1 MNADAPARVS
11 PRDSLGRLIALQGP
25 ITVARFMAEALT
37 HPRDGYYMRADP
49 LGAAGDFTTAPEIS
63 QMFGELIG
71 LWCADCWRAMGAPD
85 PVLLVELGPGRG
97 TLMAD
102 ALRAAATAPDFR
114 AALDIHLVEASPA
127 LRARQEDAV
136 GRATARWHNDFADV
150 PQGPMLLIANEFLD
164 ALPIHQFVATAQGWR
179 ERLVGLDDDGFRF
192 VLAPGATPACALIGA
207 NPPGEAGAVL
217 EIRPT
222 AALLARDIAERL
234 AAHGGAA
241 LLVDFDKAGPSGD
254 SLQAVRGHKRHDV
267 LADPGSADIAA
278 AVDFAALAEAA
289 RGARVHGPV
298 PQGEFLETL
307 GLGARAAAL
316 AANATPDQAA
326 AIDSA
331 RHRLTAPDQM
341 GTLFK
346 AFAIAG
352 PDMPAPAGFAAS

>member
-1 MNADAPARVS
+1 MNAVLT
-11 PRDSLGRLIALQGP
+11 PRDSLRRLIALQGP

-102 ALRAAATAPDFR
+102 ALRAAAVPGFR

-127 LRARQEDAV
+127 LRARQKDALANV
-136 GRATARWHNDFADV
+136 APSWHNDFTDV
-150 PQGPMLLIANEFLD
+150 PRGPMLLIANEFFD
-164 ALPIHQFVATAQGWR
+164 ALPIHQFIATAQGWR
-179 ERLVGLDDDGFRF
+179 ERLVGLSDDGFCF
-192 VLAPGATPACALIGA
+192 VLAPGTTPACALIGA
-207 NPPGEAGAVL
+207 NPLGEAGAVL

-222 AALLARDIAERL
+222 AAMLARDIAERL
-234 AAHGGAA
+234 VADGGAA

-254 SLQAVRGHKRHDV
+254 SLQAVRGHRRHDV
-267 LADPGSADIAA
+267 LTDPGTADIAA
-278 AVDFAALAEAA
+278 AVDFAALSEAA

-307 GLGARAAAL
+307 GLRARAAAL
-316 AANATPDQAA
+316 ADIATPDQAA

-331 RHRLTAPDQM
+331 RHRLTAPDEM

>member
-1 MNADAPARVS
+1 MS

-71 LWCADCWRAMGAPD
+71 LWCADCWRAMGAPE

-102 ALRAAATAPDFR
+102 ALRAAAATAPDFR

-127 LRARQEDAV
+127 LRARQEDAL
-136 GRATARWHNDFADV
+136 ANTAPSWHNDFADV

-164 ALPIHQFVATAQGWR
+164 ALPIHQFIATPDGWR
-179 ERLVGLDDDGFRF
+179 ERLVGLADDGFCF

-207 NPPGEAGAVL
+207 NPLGEAGAVL
-217 EIRPT
+217 EIRPA

-234 AAHGGAA
+234 ATHGGAA

-254 SLQAVRGHKRHDV
+254 SLQAVRGHRRHDV
-267 LADPGSADIAA
+267 LAEPGSADIAA
-278 AVDFAALAEAA
+278 AVDFTARTEAA

-298 PQGEFLETL
+298 PQGEFLDTL
-307 GLGARAAAL
+307 GLDARAAAL
-316 AANATPDQAA
+316 AANATPDQTA
-326 AIDSA
+326 AIESGC
-331 RHRLTAPDQM
+331 HRLTAPDQM

-346 AFAIAG
+346 AFAITA
-352 PDMPAPAGFAAS
+352 PDMLAPAGFATS